1 MSVHLST
8 GWIVASAT
16 AIAFA
21 VLYPLILGF
30 IAWKRLHVG
39 WRYFGFGALVFFVF
53 QVITR
58 VPLVSVLGRVLA
70 PQLQASRLFL
80 FGWVFVLAL
89 TAALF
94 EELGRYAGYRLLM
107 RHEEKTWSKAVMYG
121 LGHGGLE
128 SILLVGLLGLLT
140 LVNLFILS
148 STALDMVPAAQRAQV
163 QQQLAAIAAQPA
175 WQPLLGA
182 WERLWAIPLHVAL
195 SVIVLQVFRRG
206 SFTWLWLAI
215 AAHTVVDFTSVALLQ
230 FLGPANLSS
239 QLIVEGVVAVFGLV
253 AIWII
258 WRLRDEPTQAAAT
271 LAPPSQVAPI
281 TTSEPTSD
289 TESV

>member
-1 MSVHLST
+1 MSFHLST
-8 GWIVASAT
+8 GWIVASAA
-16 AIAFA
+16 AIVFA
-21 VLYPLILGF
+21 LLYPLILGF

-58 VPLVSVLGRVLA
+58 VPLVSVLGQVVA
-70 PQLQASRLFL
+70 PQLRASRLFL
-80 FGWVFVLAL
+80 FGWIFALAL

-94 EELGRYAGYRLLM
+94 EEIGRYAGYRLLM
-107 RHEEKTWSKAVMYG
+107 RREEKTWNKAVMYG

-140 LVNLFILS
+140 LVNVLILS
-148 STALDMVPAAQRAQV
+148 SSGLDMIPAPQRAQV

-182 WERLWAIPLHVAL
+182 WERLWTLPLHVAL

-206 SFTWLWLAI
+206 KLAWLWLAI
-215 AAHTVVDFTSVALLQ
+215 AAHTLVDFTSIALLQ
-230 FLGPANLSS
+230 LLGPAKMSS
-239 QLIVEGVVAVFGLV
+239 QLIVEGVVAVFGLI

-258 WRLRDEPTQAAAT
+258 WRLRDAPTQAAT
-271 LAPPSQVAPI
+271 LAPSPQVVP
-281 TTSEPTSD
+281 TTTADANSE
-289 TESV
+289 